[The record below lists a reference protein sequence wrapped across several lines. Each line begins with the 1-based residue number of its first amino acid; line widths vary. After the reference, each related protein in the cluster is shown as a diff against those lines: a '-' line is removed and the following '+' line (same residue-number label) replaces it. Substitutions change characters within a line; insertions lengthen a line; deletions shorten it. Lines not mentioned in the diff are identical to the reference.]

1 MTKRTKEMI
10 KATANVT
17 VKACLYSTALNG
29 GKLYIKKERKAF
41 KNGGKFRKGL
51 AVMNIAVLLT
61 GIYQAINYGQKISA
75 EYCEEL
81 NNIMEGDETD
91 NNLNVIQIHE

>member
-29 GKLYIKKERKAF
+29 GKLYIEKERKAF
-41 KNGGKFRKGL
+41 KNGGKIRKAL
-51 AVMNIAVLLT
+51 SVLNIAVLLT
-61 GIYQAINYGQKISA
+61 GIYQAINYGQNISA

-81 NNIMEGDETD
+81 TNIMEGDTD
-91 NNLNVIQIHE
+91 NNNLDDNQIQ

>member
-1 MTKRTKEMI
+1 MI
-10 KATANVT
+10 KATIKVT
-17 VKACLYSTALNG
+17 FKACLYSTALNG
-29 GKLYIKKERKAF
+29 GKLYIEKERKAY
-41 KNGGKFRKGL
+41 KKGGKIRKAL
-51 AVMNIAVLLT
+51 SVLNIAVLLT

-91 NNLNVIQIHE
+91 NNLNDIQIHE